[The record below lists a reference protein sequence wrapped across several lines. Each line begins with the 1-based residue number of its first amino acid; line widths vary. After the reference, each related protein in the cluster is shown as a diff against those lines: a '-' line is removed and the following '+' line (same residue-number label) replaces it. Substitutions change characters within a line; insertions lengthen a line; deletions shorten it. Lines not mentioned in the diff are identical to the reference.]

1 MSGGLFWYPSVKT
14 IATLRGSVD
23 GCSCCWP
30 RFSPPP
36 IEVRL
41 RGVSVFAPVLM
52 AVCCVVSKAARGVRT
67 AKASSNC
74 TEPISKPV
82 EGITRSANIP
92 TADCSAVIRVPPDT
106 AVAILPERSNT
117 SSMAAGETGTPLPV
131 SGTEMLGFAGSLLV
145 IVNVPLAVPAAAG
158 ANTTVKLCD
167 VPGAT
172 AALSGTLFTGTVVG
186 LPVVRTK
193 SAPATV
199 SVALS
204 ISHGP
209 VFETFTAMPM
219 KYCSGTAPKLM
230 EVGETAMAGGGS
242 GVPVPLSATLAVGC
256 VGSSDLKVSVPL
268 AGPVAPGEKLTW
280 TLPDPP
286 AGTVSDAPE
295 LSLNPAPDV
304 AIWVRSRSTG
314 PVLPTVAS
322 STCERQTATLPKPSG
337 PGSHQCAAT
346 RRCR

>member
-117 SSMAAGETGTPLPV
+117 SSIAAGETGTPLPV

-167 VPGAT
+167 VPGRNCGVESYIVRRHSRRVARRQNEIGT
-172 AALSGTLFTGTVVG
+172 SHRERRIEHLARAGVRDIHRDADEILQWHSAKVDGGGRNRDGRWGFRRAGAAQ
-186 LPVVRTK
+186 RD
-193 SAPATV
+193 
-199 SVALS
+199 
-204 ISHGP
+204 
-209 VFETFTAMPM
+209 
-219 KYCSGTAPKLM
+219 
-230 EVGETAMAGGGS
+230 AGGWLRRVIGLE
-242 GVPVPLSATLAVGC
+242 GQRAARRTGGARRET
-256 VGSSDLKVSVPL
+256 DM
-268 AGPVAPGEKLTW
+268 
-280 TLPDPP
+280 
-286 AGTVSDAPE
+286 
-295 LSLNPAPDV
+295 DV
-304 AIWVRSRSTG
+304 ARSAGRYRS
-314 PVLPTVAS
+314 
-322 STCERQTATLPKPSG
+322 
-337 PGSHQCAAT
+337 AT
-346 RRCR
+346 RRNSR